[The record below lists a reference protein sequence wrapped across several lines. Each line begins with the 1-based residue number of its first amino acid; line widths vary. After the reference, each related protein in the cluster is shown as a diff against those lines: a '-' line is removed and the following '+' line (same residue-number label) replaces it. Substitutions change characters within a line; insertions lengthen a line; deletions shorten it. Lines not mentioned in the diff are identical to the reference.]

1 MELIFLLFLVLHLA
15 EVAAQTLRN
24 VWHVICGHHRIN
36 FGLAH
41 VLAIVNLA
49 NFTIAHLFHVNPVI
63 VIVWVVL
70 IHQQHVIHANLHI
83 FIFNWLALLHVLKL
97 TILQIQVNVDPVPL
111 IVWYALLLLV
121 VVFVEMDL
129 TCIKEHVG
137 LAANKVHTSIH

>member
-1 MELIFLLFLVLHLA
+1 MEPTFLLFLVLHLA

-24 VWHVICGHHRIN
+24 AWHVICGHHRIN
-36 FGLAH
+36 FGLVH
-41 VLAIVNLA
+41 VLEIANLA
-49 NFTIAHLFHVNPVI
+49 NFTIALLFHANPVI
-63 VIVWVVL
+63 AIVWVVS

-97 TILQIQVNVDPVPL
+97 TILRIQVNVDHVQL
-111 IVWYALLLLV
+111 IAWYALLLRI

-137 LAANKVHTSIH
+137 LAVNKVHS